1 MPMLTD
7 FLVAPFVEFAFM
19 RRALVAVIAVAL
31 VAGPLGVFLQLR
43 RMSLMGDALAHAILP
58 GVAIGFF
65 LFGLDLWAMSAG
77 GLAACLA
84 VALLSGAV
92 ARLTALKED
101 TSLAALYLISLA
113 AGVLIVS
120 LRGTTRD
127 LLHILFGSLLSIGA
141 DALILVVAVT
151 ILSLIVFAVIYRTL
165 VVECFDPMFLRAVGG
180 QGALAHMVF
189 LILIAL
195 NLVAAIQAR
204 GTLMAVGLMILPA
217 AAARFWTRSVAGM
230 IVFSSTLALASGLA
244 GLLGSYHLDLPPGPA
259 IVLTAGLAYA
269 FSVAA
274 GRNGGLLRR
283 LFPGAHLQ
291 H

>member
-1 MPMLTD
+1 MLAD
-7 FLVAPFVEFAFM
+7 LLIAPFVDFAFM

-65 LFGLDLWAMSAG
+65 LFGLDLWAMSVG
-77 GLAACLA
+77 GLVACLA

-101 TSLAALYLISLA
+101 TSLAALYLVSLA
-113 AGVLIVS
+113 SGVLIVS
-120 LRGTTRD
+120 LRGSTRD
-127 LLHILFGSLLSIGA
+127 LLHILFGSLLSIGS
-141 DALILVVAVT
+141 DALMLVAAVT
-151 ILSLIVFAVIYRTL
+151 ILSLIAFAIIYRTL

-180 QGALAHMVF
+180 KGATAHMVF

-195 NLVAAIQAR
+195 NLVAAIQAL
-204 GTLMAVGLMILPA
+204 GTLMAVGFMILPA
-217 AAARFWTRSVAGM
+217 AASRFWAQSVAGM
-230 IVFSSTLALASGLA
+230 IALSSGLA
-244 GLLGSYHLDLPPGPA
+244 LCTGLIGLLGSYHLDLPPGPA
-259 IVLTAGLAYA
+259 IVLMAGLAYA
-269 FSVAA
+269 GSVLA

-283 LFPGAHLQ
+283 FFPGAHLQ

>member
-1 MPMLTD
+1 MLTD
-7 FLVAPFVEFAFM
+7 LLIAPFADFAFM

-31 VAGPLGVFLQLR
+31 IAGPLGVFLQLR

-65 LFGLDLWAMSAG
+65 LFGLDLWAMSVG
-77 GLAACLA
+77 GLVACLV
-84 VALLSGAV
+84 VALLSGIV
-92 ARLTALKED
+92 TRLTALKED
-101 TSLAALYLISLA
+101 TSLAALYLVSLA
-113 AGVLIVS
+113 LGVLIVS
-120 LRGTTRD
+120 MRGSTRD
-127 LLHILFGSLLSIGA
+127 LLHILFGSLLSIGS
-141 DALILVVAVT
+141 DGLILVVAT
-151 ILSLIVFAVIYRTL
+151 STLSLIVFAIIYRTL

-180 QGALAHMVF
+180 RGAAAHMIF
-189 LILIAL
+189 LILMAV
-195 NLVAAIQAR
+195 NLVAAIQAL

-217 AAARFWTRSVAGM
+217 AAARFWARSVAGM
-230 IVFSSTLALASGLA
+230 IFFASAAALGAGLI

-259 IVLTAGLAYA
+259 IVLMAGAFYA
-269 FSVAA
+269 ASVVA